1 MVLSFVDCSHTP
13 EVQMMQQNSR
23 MDGSSGPPSI
33 GQAGM
38 VSGSEGVLPAGQV
51 MGPGGIPQMGRN
63 MNMPQAGQVGGIGPG
78 APMNQ
83 PSPPPSGPPGMPGQV
98 MHGLVMGGGQ
108 PMGSGNQAHLNT
120 AVPVSSGPS
129 LIGAPLV
136 PDNQS
141 RPNYGN
147 QANISDGGVPSASAM
162 QPHPYGQMPLQGQ
175 VPQQQPPVSLSKPCF
190 CSFRSKSTNKN
201 LWV

>member
-1 MVLSFVDCSHTP
+1 MIVSSLTVATSL
-13 EVQMMQQNSR
+13 VQMLQQNSR

-38 VSGSEGVLPAGQV
+38 VSGSEAVLPTGPV

-63 MNMPQAGQVGGIGPG
+63 MNMPQAGQVGSMGPG

-83 PSPPPSGPPGMPGQV
+83 PSPPSGPSGIPGQV
-98 MHGLVMGGGQ
+98 MHGLVMGAGQ
-108 PMGSGNQAHLNT
+108 PMGSGNQPLLNT
-120 AVPVSSGPS
+120 GVPVSGGPS

-136 PDNQS
+136 PDSQS

-147 QANISDGGVPSASAM
+147 QAGISDGGVPSASPM
-162 QPHPYGQMPLQGQ
+162 QPHPYGQMPMQGQ
-175 VPQQQPPVSLSKPCF
+175 VPQQQPPVSI
-190 CSFRSKSTNKN
+190 
-201 LWV
+201 